1 MIEIHDERDIQD
13 ALEEMNEYLEARGS
27 TLYVTIVPR
36 AFADALNEL
45 YRQEAGTEL
54 KITMRAKK

>member
-1 MIEIHDERDIQD
+1 MLEIKDERDIQD
-13 ALEEMNEYLEARGS
+13 ALEQMNEYLEARGS

-36 AFADALNEL
+36 AFADALNAW

-54 KITMRAKK
+54 KITMKAKK